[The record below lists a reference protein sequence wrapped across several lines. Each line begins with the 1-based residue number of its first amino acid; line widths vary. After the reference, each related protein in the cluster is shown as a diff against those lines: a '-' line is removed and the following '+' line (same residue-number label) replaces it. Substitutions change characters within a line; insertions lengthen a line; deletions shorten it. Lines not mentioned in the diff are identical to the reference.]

1 MMLAFELKRKAFH
14 CLSIIFPILYHFW
27 SKSSIITLLFFLNLL
42 VLSIDISRNYIP
54 QIQEAMDK
62 IFASI
67 MKSHEKSGLKHL
79 SGSSY
84 MFLGFL
90 LTAIFFSEE
99 KAITSWLIL
108 IVSDSLA
115 SIIGKQYGHKL
126 SCGKSLEGSLVFIL
140 SGLAIAIYS
149 AKLLAWDISYYKLF
163 FAVIITAIAEF
174 FSAKIKTDDNLL
186 IPLVF
191 CISC

>member
-1 MMLAFELKRKAFH
+1 MLTFELKRKAFH
-14 CLSIIFPILYHFW
+14 CFSIIFPLLYHFW
-27 SKSSIITLLFFLNLL
+27 SKSSITTLLFFLNLL

-54 QIQEAMDK
+54 QIQGVVDK
-62 IFASI
+62 IFSSI
-67 MKSHEKSGLKHL
+67 MKPHEKSGLKRL

-90 LTAIFFSEE
+90 ITAILFPKE

-115 SIIGKQYGHKL
+115 SIIGKQYGRKL
-126 SCGKSLEGSLVFIL
+126 SWGKSLEGSLVFVL
-140 SGLAIAIYS
+140 SGLAVVICS
-149 AKLLAWDISYYKLF
+149 AKFLAWDVSYYKLAL
-163 FAVIITAIAEF
+163 AVIITAIAEF
-174 FSAKIKTDDNLL
+174 FSIQLKIDDNLL

-191 CISC
+191 CLHS